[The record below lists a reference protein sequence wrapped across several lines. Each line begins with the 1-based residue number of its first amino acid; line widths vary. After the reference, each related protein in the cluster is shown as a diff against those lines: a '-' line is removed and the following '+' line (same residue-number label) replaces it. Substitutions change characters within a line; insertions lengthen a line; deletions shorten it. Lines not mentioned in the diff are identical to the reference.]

1 VADHAT
7 LTTPGLPRIV
17 MRRISLIAAD
27 AGSGAASKIWRR
39 PANPVIAGF
48 AGVVLMMVVGWLS
61 GQDYNWDLLNYH
73 FASPALLLSGRY
85 DVNVAPSGLQS
96 WFNPIGYVPAFL
108 AITSLPPWLASAALA
123 AASGL
128 NAPLIYLIADAVAGD
143 LPREARV
150 RANYACV
157 AIGMSGAI
165 MFGEAGTTFLDS
177 TLSIAVLGAI
187 YAVIVAMRSPDP
199 ARAQRCVAVAGI
211 LMGAAC
217 GLKLTNVPLAI
228 GLAGAVAT
236 CVFARRLSPAAVVA
250 LTIGGAAGFALTG
263 GWWAWRM
270 WTMFGNP
277 VFPIFNQMFRSPFA
291 PASPVID
298 TTFLPRDWS
307 GIVSYP
313 WHWLIGDR
321 TPGTEVPLVDRRY
334 PIGLSAALLV
344 AIGCIVR
351 CDDRDGRSSAAL
363 LVATFALATYLVWLF
378 AFAILRYLVT
388 IELLSGVMVLA
399 ALRILPPVRDRWTPR
414 VMIVAAVL
422 LSMTTHHAGW
432 GRAPFTADW
441 FGARGMTALHRT
453 GTVYVLPGDT
463 PLGFLI
469 HALPDD
475 ARFVRVGGTFPLTR
489 GDLLGARAQSMIRA
503 APFVRSLAEAPTDA
517 AGIATLGRFGLAI
530 RPGTC
535 RPIETKTGR
544 VESCELALS
553 GPAGRLN

>member
-1 VADHAT
+1 
-7 LTTPGLPRIV
+7 
-17 MRRISLIAAD
+17 
-27 AGSGAASKIWRR
+27 
-39 PANPVIAGF
+39 
-48 AGVVLMMVVGWLS
+48 
-61 GQDYNWDLLNYH
+61 
-73 FASPALLLSGRY
+73 
-85 DVNVAPSGLQS
+85 
-96 WFNPIGYVPAFL
+96 
-108 AITSLPPWLASAALA
+108 
-123 AASGL
+123 
-128 NAPLIYLIADAVAGD
+128 
-143 LPREARV
+143 
-150 RANYACV
+150 
-157 AIGMSGAI
+157 

-228 GLAGAVAT
+228 GLAGAVAA
-236 CVFARRLSPAAVVA
+236 CVFARRLSPAAVLA

-291 PASPVID
+291 PASP
-298 TTFLPRDWS
+298 LA
-307 GIVSYP
+307 
-313 WHWLIGDR
+313 
-321 TPGTEVPLVDRRY
+321 DRRY
-334 PIGLSAALLV
+334 PIGLSAAILV

-351 CDDRDGRSSAAL
+351 RDDRDGRSSAAL
-363 LVATFALATYLVWLF
+363 LVATFALATYLMWLF

-388 IELLSGVMVLA
+388 IELLSGVLVLA
-399 ALRILPPVRDRWTPR
+399 ALRMLPPVRDRWTPR

-469 HALPDD
+469 HAFPDD

-489 GDLLGARAQSMIRA
+489 GDLLGAQALSMIRA

-535 RPIETKTGR
+535 RPIQTKTGR

-553 GPAGRLN
+553 GPAGRSD